1 MIKIYEFKLSQDA
14 KYLYI
19 HVAANKMSP
28 TVDAILNTLTISC
41 DGDPT
46 GDSSKAFG
54 LYLAT
59 LGIVSN
65 TGTSESPIW
74 TVESDYEDEI
84 ALNIDLQEVG
94 LAGGC
99 SYLNQL
105 YYMQV
110 TATSEHSTCVSIN
123 EVDVITFDKYPI
135 YKAISCAM
143 DSLVGCETPR
153 LVQDYLLKLKTLEA
167 YIALGIDYREDINNY
182 YDWLIHRVP
191 LMEVTTRLRTGSGP
205 RPCGCGRR

>member
-19 HVAANKMSP
+19 HVAANKVAP
-28 TVDAILNTLTISC
+28 TTDAVLNTLTISC
-41 DGDPT
+41 DGDSES
-46 GDSSKAFG
+46 DSAKAFG
-54 LYLAT
+54 IYLSI
-59 LGIVSN
+59 LGIVAN
-65 TGTSESPIW
+65 TGTSDHPIW
-74 TVESDYEDEI
+74 TVQSAFQDEI
-84 ALNIDLQEVG
+84 AYNIDLSEVG

-105 YYMQV
+105 YYLQV
-110 TATSEHSTCVSIN
+110 TATSPHSTCVSVK
-123 EVDVITFDKYPI
+123 EVDVITFDKYPL
-135 YKAISCAM
+135 YKALTCAM
-143 DSLVGCETPR
+143 DSLVGCETPN
-153 LVQDYLLKLKTLEA
+153 LVHDYLLKLKAMEA

-191 LMEVTTRLRTGSGP
+191 LMEVTTHLRTGGST

>member
-28 TVDAILNTLTISC
+28 TTDAILNTLIISC

-46 GDSSKAFG
+46 SDSSKAFG
-54 LYLAT
+54 LYLAA

-110 TATSEHSTCVSIN
+110 TATSEHSTCVSIK

-135 YKAISCAM
+135 YKAIACAM
-143 DSLVGCETPR
+143 DSLVGCETPK

-191 LMEVTTRLRTGSGP
+191 LMEVTTRLRTSSSP
-205 RPCGCGRR
+205 KPCGCGRR